1 MSACCSLFGGKT
13 DSTSN
18 VLLWCVM
25 EKATR
30 VGTTHG
36 ALYANGNI
44 ADRQQPPL
52 RAYEQLACST
62 LTEGAVVLLRRTIK
76 LTNRL
81 YRIANVT
88 SQIDVPRPFLT
99 NDPFLQFCFDRL
111 LCGPWD
117 EVLGLRPL

>member
-1 MSACCSLFGGKT
+1 M
-13 DSTSN
+13 
-18 VLLWCVM
+18 
-25 EKATR
+25 
-30 VGTTHG
+30 
-36 ALYANGNI
+36 
-44 ADRQQPPL
+44 

-62 LTEGAVVLLRRTIK
+62 FAEGAGVRLRRTTK

-99 NDPFLQFCFDRL
+99 NYPFLHFCFDL
-111 LCGPWD
+111 LLRGPWDEVLGLRFDLLLRGPWD